1 VLTGMLFISESAWAR
16 APAIHVPSTHNDDS
30 AEAHMLAGLCCGFV
44 VLERPPKKQKI
55 KEMKNAQMNSNE
67 MRPGIMNEGWTRS
80 IQEGSVVGERRGE
93 LVCLLKPAEMFR
105 YLSIY

>member
-1 VLTGMLFISESAWAR
+1 VGSELGGIEVSMGAVGGGEETVLTGMLFISESAWAR

-30 AEAHMLAGLCCGFV
+30 AEAHMLAGLCGGSV

-67 MRPGIMNEGWTRS
+67 VRPGIMNEGGR
-80 IQEGSVVGERRGE
+80 VVYKKEQ
-93 LVCLLKPAEMFR
+93 
-105 YLSIY
+105 S